1 VAIADGIVGL
11 IGEGDATV
19 GVTIGVAWLVGE
31 TVGMT
36 VGVAWLVGETVDV
49 TVGVAWLVGDTV
61 AITAVASNVAWPV
74 GMGDG
79 PARRLSSVIPPDLK
93 G

>member
-1 VAIADGIVGL
+1 MAIADGIVGL

-19 GVTIGVAWLVGE
+19 GVTI
-31 TVGMT
+31 
-36 VGVAWLVGETVDV
+36 GVAWLVGETVDV

>member
-1 VAIADGIVGL
+1 MAIADGIVGL

-19 GVTIGVAWLVGE
+19 GVTI
-31 TVGMT
+31 
-36 VGVAWLVGETVDV
+36 GVAWLVGETVDV

-79 PARRLSSVIPPDLK
+79 PVRRLSSVIPPDLK